1 MHVNRKIH
9 SSPSHAGLR
18 PRAFAPRPLSLSSAA
33 PAGDDGNWWVITLS
47 DLTLL
52 LLGFM
57 AVWYA
62 TTSAKPTPAPKL
74 PEAAASQP
82 PGATVPA
89 EAPSDGEVWRK
100 MGGELL
106 AAVKAAGFAD
116 EVTVESMPNELVI
129 SLRDTIP
136 FASGKADLRSRALPV
151 LEKVVAIILR
161 DGALSVAIG
170 GHTDSLRIATPE
182 FPSNWELSTAR
193 ASRVARYLIEHGV
206 HPTRIAVEGYASFRP
221 RGPNSNALNRSIN
234 RRVEIRLFHDNAAP
248 ATNALPHP

>member
-1 MHVNRKIH
+1 MHVNQKPHVRPPQA
-9 SSPSHAGLR
+9 SLQ
-18 PRAFAPRPLSLSSAA
+18 PRAFAPAPLSLASAA

-57 AVWYA
+57 VVWYA
-62 TTSAKPTPAPKL
+62 AASLAQTPAPKP
-74 PEAAASQP
+74 PETAARRP
-82 PGATVPA
+82 PAATAPA
-89 EAPSDGEVWRK
+89 DAEVWRK

-106 AAVKAAGFAD
+106 AAVKAAGFTD
-116 EVTVESMPNELVI
+116 DVTVESMPNELVI

-136 FASGKADLRSRALPV
+136 FASGKADLRPRALPV
-151 LEKVVAIILR
+151 LEKVAALILR
-161 DGALSVAIG
+161 DGALSAAIG

-234 RRVEIRLFHDNAAP
+234 RRVEIRLFHDNAP
-248 ATNALPHP
+248 PRP

>member
-9 SSPSHAGLR
+9 SGPSHANLR

-33 PAGDDGNWWVITLS
+33 PAGDDGNWWVVTLS

-57 AVWYA
+57 VVWYA
-62 TTSAKPTPAPKL
+62 TTSAKPPS
-74 PEAAASQP
+74 ASK
-82 PGATVPA
+82 PA
-89 EAPSDGEVWRK
+89 EAASGPSRAATVLSDARSDAEVWRK

-116 EVTVESMPNELVI
+116 DVTVESMPNELVI

-136 FASGKADLRSRALPV
+136 FASGKADLRPRALPV

-234 RRVEIRLFHDNAAP
+234 RRVELRLFHDNAAP
-248 ATNALPHP
+248 ARDELPRP

>member
-1 MHVNRKIH
+1 
-9 SSPSHAGLR
+9 
-18 PRAFAPRPLSLSSAA
+18 
-33 PAGDDGNWWVITLS
+33 
-47 DLTLL
+47 
-52 LLGFM
+52 
-57 AVWYA
+57 
-62 TTSAKPTPAPKL
+62 
-74 PEAAASQP
+74 
-82 PGATVPA
+82 
-89 EAPSDGEVWRK
+89 
-100 MGGELL
+100 L
-106 AAVKAAGFAD
+106 AQNAAGFAD

>member
-1 MHVNRKIH
+1 M
-9 SSPSHAGLR
+9 
-18 PRAFAPRPLSLSSAA
+18 
-33 PAGDDGNWWVITLS
+33 ITLS

-57 AVWYA
+57 VVWYA
-62 TTSAKPTPAPKL
+62 TTSVKPTPVL
-74 PEAAASQP
+74 NSPEAAASQP
-82 PGATVPA
+82 LVATVPA

-116 EVTVESMPNELVI
+116 DVTVESMSNELVI

-161 DGALSVAIG
+161 DSALSVAIG

-193 ASRVARYLIEHGV
+193 ASRVARYLIEHGI

-248 ATNALPHP
+248 TTSVPPRP

>member
-1 MHVNRKIH
+1 M
-9 SSPSHAGLR
+9 
-18 PRAFAPRPLSLSSAA
+18 
-33 PAGDDGNWWVITLS
+33 ITLS

-57 AVWYA
+57 VVWYA
-62 TTSAKPTPAPKL
+62 ITSVKPTPVL
-74 PEAAASQP
+74 NSPEAAASQP
-82 PGATVPA
+82 LVATVPA

-116 EVTVESMPNELVI
+116 DVTVESMSNELVI

-161 DGALSVAIG
+161 DSALSVAIG

-193 ASRVARYLIEHGV
+193 ASRVARYLIEHGI

-248 ATNALPHP
+248 TTSVPPRP

>member
-1 MHVNRKIH
+1 MPVNRKIH
-9 SSPSHAGLR
+9 VRPPQANLQ
-18 PRAFAPRPLSLSSAA
+18 PRAFAPAPLSLASAA

-57 AVWYA
+57 VVWYA
-62 TTSAKPTPAPKL
+62 ATSVKPTAAPKPPETSARRSPA
-74 PEAAASQP
+74 
-82 PGATVPA
+82 ATAPA
-89 EAPSDGEVWRK
+89 EAPSDPEVWRK
-100 MGGELL
+100 MRGELL

-116 EVTVESMPNELVI
+116 DVTVESMPNELVI

-136 FASGKADLRSRALPV
+136 FASGKADLRPRALPV
-151 LEKVVAIILR
+151 LEKVAALILR
-161 DGALSVAIG
+161 DGALSAAIG
-170 GHTDSLRIATPE
+170 GHTDSLRIATAE

-234 RRVEIRLFHDNAAP
+234 RRVEIRLFHDNAP
-248 ATNALPHP
+248 PRP